1 MTKRTK
7 GTLIKYSAL
16 GLDVGAP
23 LFVTFTQF
31 PAMIERG
38 STSTVS
44 GLFVIFALLSAIP
57 IIKHFGKMFK
67 TPSVPVVWVI
77 CFAGLLALRSII
89 DEMILICG
97 AGAISNVIGAALY
110 KYGDHLSE
118 EKKE

>member
-1 MTKRTK
+1 MTRRTK

-23 LFVTFTQF
+23 LGATLLQF
-31 PAMIERG
+31 PAMVERS

-44 GLFVIFALLSAIP
+44 GLFVMFALLSAIP
-57 IIKHFGKMFK
+57 LIKHFGKSLK
-67 TPSVPVVWVI
+67 TPSVPVVWII
-77 CFAGLLALRSII
+77 CFAGFLALRSII